1 MRKSDARFDADN
13 ENSHEYNDYAY
24 DPLSDRSQSQRSR
37 NLNEDTDKEDPN
49 HDTNELELS

>member
-1 MRKSDARFDADN
+1 MRKSDGCFDAGN

-24 DPLSDRSQSQRSR
+24 DPLSDRRQSQRSR